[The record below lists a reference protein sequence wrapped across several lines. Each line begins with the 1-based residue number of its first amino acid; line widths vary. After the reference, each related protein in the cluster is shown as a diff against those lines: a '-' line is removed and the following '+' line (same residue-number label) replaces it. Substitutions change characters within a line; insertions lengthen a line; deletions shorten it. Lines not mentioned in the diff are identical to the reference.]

1 MRDPRVL
8 RPQAYVWAITLVLL
22 AGCGTQP
29 PQPPPVVAAGP
40 ELTERS
46 LTEYTGWWWLSN
58 ATAEMVEERIAA
70 GFRIIDLE
78 VLDTDPWRFSVAMVA
93 DAGVHEKD
101 WWWYYGEDVTSA
113 VVADMI
119 AEHDAR
125 IIDIEV
131 VEIDGQ
137 RRYAVVLVPNTGAE
151 QVAWWY
157 LLHTDLDTIS
167 AAVSTH
173 SARIVDLDSYVVDG
187 TRYWNAVMYDNT
199 GDHHQTWW
207 WYYGVG
213 VDFLVDAV
221 DQHGARV
228 TVLERLGP
236 DTYAAVMVE
245 NPGVGWRWFFGL
257 TAGQVGSL
265 ANLYSVRLIDV
276 EPRQTD
282 DGLRYDVVML
292 QNGFHCEFPEQGT
305 SDPVSENEIIDRAVQ
320 AEMCDQNLVGLAVG
334 IVHDGRIVYLKGYG
348 FEDAEER
355 VPVQAKQSMFRW
367 ASVSKSVTG
376 LAAVQS
382 WLQDGLSLDS
392 DVRFL
397 VPEYEMPDAFVF
409 DLNDGEGDPSWGALP
424 LPPDTVISTRML
436 VSNLSGIKH
445 YSNSMTTGGTPPAA
459 LRNDPTVHTDLLWA
473 GPYFWD
479 DPAHLVAIPRS
490 VYSYSSFAFN
500 LAGMAIARAGSG
512 VPMTYWEKVRDRIAV
527 PFGMTPSAAA
537 APDYPPDGFV
547 SGTFF
552 QPDHEWVDI
561 PRRAVGYRLETVQVD
576 DETVE
581 TGAILQS
588 GSSDVSWKAPSG
600 GFISSIEHMAQFC
613 NGVMNHPSVTDDM
626 REVLWEP
633 QPLLDGTVS
642 DGYGLGFSL
651 GERNGRTLMSHNGAQ
666 QKVKTNMYIYP
677 DDNMCFVVMTNS
689 EWASSGA
696 LVQALEDAYRSTLP

>member
-1 MRDPRVL
+1 MRDLRSLRLHVL
-8 RPQAYVWAITLVLL
+8 VWALTVLFM
-22 AGCGTQP
+22 AGCGAP
-29 PQPPPVVAAGP
+29 PAPPLTVVPAGP

-58 ATAEMVEERIAA
+58 ASIETVEERIAA

-78 VLDTDPWRFSVAMVA
+78 VLGTDPWRFSVAMVA

-101 WWWYYGEDVTSA
+101 WWWYYGEHVTPA
-113 VVADMI
+113 FIADMVV
-119 AEHDAR
+119 EHEAR
-125 IIDIEV
+125 IIDIEM
-131 VEIDGQ
+131 VELAGQ

-151 QVAWWY
+151 QLDWWY
-157 LLHTDLDTIS
+157 ALHTDLDAI
-167 AAVSTH
+167 AALAKTH
-173 SARIVDLDSYVVDG
+173 SARIVDLDSYVQGG

-199 GDHHQTWW
+199 GDHHQAWW
-207 WYYGVG
+207 WYHGVG

-221 DQHGARV
+221 NQHGARV
-228 TVLERLGP
+228 TALERLGP

-257 TAGQVGSL
+257 TAEQVGAL
-265 ANLYSVRLIDV
+265 ANRYSVRLIDV

-282 DGLRYDVVML
+282 AGLRYDAVML

-320 AEMCDQNLVGLAVG
+320 AEMCEQNLIGLAVG
-334 IVHDGRIVYLKGYG
+334 VVHGGRIVYLKGYG

-355 VPVQAKQSMFRW
+355 VSVQAKQSMFRW

-397 VPEYEMPDAFVF
+397 VPEYELPDAYVY
-409 DLNDGEGDPSWGALP
+409 DLNEGEGDPSWGALP

-445 YSNSMTTGGTPPAA
+445 YANSMNVGGTPPAA
-459 LRNDPTVHTDLLWA
+459 LRNDPDVHTDLLWA

-479 DPAHLVAIPRS
+479 DSAHLVAIPRS
-490 VYSYSSFAFN
+490 TYSYSSFAFN

-600 GFISSIEHMAQFC
+600 GFISTVEHMALFC

-633 QPLLDGTVS
+633 QPLLDGSVS
-642 DGYGLGFSL
+642 EGYGLGFSL
-651 GERNGRTLMSHNGAQ
+651 GERNGRTLMAHSGAQ
-666 QKVKTNMYIYP
+666 QKAKTHMYIYP
-677 DDNMCFVVMTNS
+677 DDDMCFVVMTNS
-689 EWASSGA
+689 EWASSRA